1 MRCIFHRTLMASHP
15 ESLYTLRRTAVV
27 QLCMREVSEALA
39 DELAEPALAMLADE
53 LALAMLLTGI
63 A

>member
-1 MRCIFHRTLMASHP
+1 MHAGHLTDEECQIAG
-15 ESLYTLRRTAVV
+15 
-27 QLCMREVSEALA
+27 VSEVLT

-53 LALAMLLTGI
+53 LALAKLMLLTGI

>member
-1 MRCIFHRTLMASHP
+1 MRVIAG
-15 ESLYTLRRTAVV
+15 
-27 QLCMREVSEALA
+27 VSEALT

-53 LALAMLLTGI
+53 LALAMPVVQQLTGI

>member
-1 MRCIFHRTLMASHP
+1 
-15 ESLYTLRRTAVV
+15 
-27 QLCMREVSEALA
+27 MREDLVSEALA
-39 DELAEPALAMLADE
+39 DELAELALAADELALAADE

>member
-1 MRCIFHRTLMASHP
+1 MLCTFNRTLTVSHP
-15 ESLYTLRRTAVV
+15 EGLYTLRRVV

-53 LALAMLLTGI
+53 LALAMLLAGI